1 MTNLIFRRLHS
12 SLQVIELFED
22 SAIIQS
28 MLDVECA
35 LAYGLAELKIC
46 KQSHS
51 KSIEKKC
58 KVSHFDLPRLAEAA
72 AEHGTVVVPLVKD
85 LTKLVNSLDP
95 EASIYVHYGITS
107 QDVIDTALILQ
118 LVKAFEHIKLDILS
132 VREALERL
140 TKENK
145 TTLMLGR
152 TLMQPSAPITFAQK
166 VNGWLFA
173 INNDW
178 ERLEREANIAF
189 SIQMGGA
196 VGNLSAFGKN
206 ANNLRELCAK
216 KLKLRNSG
224 NSWHVYRNNLL
235 SYCSAVAMLV
245 GSLGKIAKDV
255 SLLMQP
261 EVGEVKLAEGAQKG
275 SSSAMPHKKN
285 PVGCL
290 VALASVSRGSG
301 LMSTLFS
308 ALPHEHERAL
318 GGWQQEW
325 MSVPQIMEVAAGS
338 AKAMSE
344 TCKVLSP
351 NTKKMRHNLDILNG
365 VIMSERL
372 MLVLSEKLGKV
383 EAKEI
388 VAQACERAQE
398 QNTQLSDILASDK
411 RLTDILSMSELDRL
425 LDPSDYLG
433 SASFK

>member
-1 MTNLIFRRLHS
+1 MTNQIFRRLHGS
-12 SLQVIELFED
+12 SQVMDLFDD
-22 SAIIQS
+22 SAMIQS

-35 LAYGLAELKIC
+35 LAYVLAELKIC

-51 KSIEKKC
+51 KSIAKKC
-58 KVSHFDLPRLAEAA
+58 KVSNFDLSRLAEEAA
-72 AEHGTVVVPLVKD
+72 AHGTVVVPLVKD
-85 LTKLVNSLDP
+85 LTKLVKSLDP
-95 EASIYVHYGITS
+95 EASTYVHYGITS
-107 QDVIDTALILQ
+107 QDVIDTAMVLQ
-118 LVKAFEHIKLDILS
+118 LVKAFEHIKLDVLL
-132 VREALERL
+132 VRGSLERL
-140 TKENK
+140 SKQNK
-145 TTLMLGR
+145 ATLMLGR

-178 ERLEREANIAF
+178 KRLEKEANLAF

-206 ANNLRELCAK
+206 GNNLRELCAK
-216 KLKLRNSG
+216 KLKLQNSG
-224 NSWHVYRNNLL
+224 NSWHVYRNNLV
-235 SYCSAVAMLV
+235 SYCSAVAMLI

-261 EVGEVKLAEGAQKG
+261 EVGEVKLTQSVQKG

-290 VALASVSRGSG
+290 VALASVSRVSG

-325 MSVPQIMEVAAGS
+325 MSVPQIMEIAAGS

-344 TCKVLSP
+344 TCKILSP
-351 NTKKMRHNLDILNG
+351 DTNKMRHNLDILNG

-372 MLVLSEKLGKV
+372 MLVLSEKLGKAQ
-383 EAKEI
+383 AKEI

-398 QNTQLSDILASDK
+398 ENTRLSDILGLDK
-411 RLTDILSMSELDRL
+411 RITDILSISELDRL

>member
-1 MTNLIFRRLHS
+1 MTNQIFRRLHGS
-12 SLQVIELFED
+12 SQVMDLFDD
-22 SAIIQS
+22 SAMIQS

-35 LAYGLAELKIC
+35 LAYVLAELKIC

-51 KSIEKKC
+51 KSIAKKC
-58 KVSHFDLPRLAEAA
+58 KVSNFDLSRLAEEAA
-72 AEHGTVVVPLVKD
+72 AHGTVVVPLVKD
-85 LTKLVNSLDP
+85 LTKLVKSLDP
-95 EASIYVHYGITS
+95 EASTYVHYGITS
-107 QDVIDTALILQ
+107 QDVIDTAMVLQ
-118 LVKAFEHIKLDILS
+118 LVKAFEHIKLDVLL
-132 VREALERL
+132 VRGSLERL
-140 TKENK
+140 SKQNK
-145 TTLMLGR
+145 ATLMLGR

-178 ERLEREANIAF
+178 KRLEKEANLAF

-216 KLKLRNSG
+216 KLKLQNSG
-224 NSWHVYRNNLL
+224 NSWHVYRNNLV
-235 SYCSAVAMLV
+235 SYCSAVAMLI

-261 EVGEVKLAEGAQKG
+261 EVGEVKLTQSVQKG

-290 VALASVSRGSG
+290 VALASVSRVSG

-325 MSVPQIMEVAAGS
+325 MSVPQIMEIAAGS

-344 TCKVLSP
+344 TCKILSP
-351 NTKKMRHNLDILNG
+351 DTNKMRHNLDILNG

-388 VAQACERAQE
+388 VARACERAQE
-398 QNTQLSDILASDK
+398 ENTQLSDILGSDK